1 MKRIVKTGLV
11 YLGGHPVQAS
21 LVYDD
26 ATSEDVSFEVAS
38 FRLASQ
44 ALSDLRDGPA
54 TATLGEPIV
63 GTISETAP
71 RALKLTRSSDGT
83 PEIIRVDDISSVE
96 HASDDQE
103 PAMRALVLCGSNGHY
118 VRETPEAIVKA
129 LGWEIAG
136 VES

>member
-44 ALSDLRDGPA
+44 AMADLREGPV
-54 TATLGEPIV
+54 TAELGEPIA
-63 GTISETAP
+63 GTLSETAP

-83 PEIIRVDDISSVE
+83 AECIRVDAITSVE
-96 HASDDQE
+96 HPDDDVDQH
-103 PAMRALVLCGSNGHY
+103 RALVLCGSNGHY

-129 LGWEIAG
+129 LGWEV
-136 VES
+136 VEVGS